1 MTDDSQPE
9 TRGHRQDKPLSI
21 VQLNWH
27 VKNLVEGNLPPV
39 WIEGEI
45 SDLSQPSS
53 GHFYFVLKD
62 AKSQIRSVIWRSTA
76 ARIPFKLKDGMSVVC
91 RGSVEVYLPRGSYQ
105 LIADRIEP
113 QGVGPLQLAFQ
124 QLHQK
129 LAAQGLFA
137 AERKKSLPEYPKRV
151 ALITSPSG
159 AALSDFLQASSDRWP
174 AEILLIP
181 SRVQGDEAASEI
193 ARAIRTA
200 QKLTPTPDLVVLT
213 RGGGSLEDLWS
224 FNDERVVRGIANCTI
239 PVISGV
245 GHEIDVTLADLTA
258 DARALTPTH
267 AAQLAFPMKD
277 EVAERLAQA
286 AKRLSNGL
294 LHRAASARAR
304 FEGTLQRRILTNPH
318 EIHRARRQAIDDL
331 EMQAL
336 QAIRNLLRN
345 RKQGLANV
353 SRAVEALSP
362 LQVLQRG
369 YSLTQLEDKS
379 PVTNVDQLREGQV
392 VTTTLASGS
401 FNSTVGEIRN
411 SGDEGFR

>member
-1 MTDDSQPE
+1 MSQDSPPE
-9 TRGHRQDKPLSI
+9 TRGYRQDKPLSI
-21 VQLNWH
+21 AQLNWH

-39 WIEGEI
+39 WIEAEI

-53 GHFYFVLKD
+53 GHMYFVLKD
-62 AKSQIRSVIWRSTA
+62 AQSQIRGVIWRSTA

-105 LIADRIEP
+105 LIVDRLEP
-113 QGVGPLQLAFQ
+113 KGVGPLQLAFQ

-137 AERKKSLPEYPKRV
+137 AERKKSLPTFPKRI

-159 AALSDFLQASSDRWP
+159 AALSDFLQASSERWP

-200 QKLTPTPDLVVLT
+200 QKLNPTPDLVVLT

-224 FNDERVVRGIANCTI
+224 FNDERVVQAIANCRL
-239 PVISGV
+239 PVVSGV

-267 AAQLAFPMKD
+267 AAQLAFPLKD
-277 EVAERLAQA
+277 EVAERLSQA
-286 AKRLSNGL
+286 TQRLSSSL
-294 LHRAASARAR
+294 LHRATAARAR
-304 FEGTLQRRILTNPH
+304 LEGTLQRRILTNPH
-318 EIHRARRQAIDDL
+318 EIHRVRRQVVDVL
-331 EMQAL
+331 ETKAL
-336 QAIRNLLRN
+336 QAVRNLVN
-345 RKQGLANV
+345 NQKQNLTNV
-353 SRAVEALSP
+353 SRAVAALSP

-369 YSLTQLEDKS
+369 YSLTQSEDNAPITS
-379 PVTNVDQLREGQV
+379 AQQLREGQV

-401 FNSTVGEIRN
+401 FDSTVSEIHPSVNKDNR
-411 SGDEGFR
+411 